1 MLLESGNKCLS
12 NNCTQIRFVYF
23 LKCAT
28 WVTIKELQKLHI
40 KNMKK
45 NPGKVVHA
53 INPALRR
60 QRASRSLGAILVH
73 IVCPR

>member
-1 MLLESGNKCLS
+1 MLLEGGNKCLS
-12 NNCTQIRFVYF
+12 NNCTQIKFVYF

-28 WVTIKELQKLHI
+28 WVTIIELQKLHI

-53 INPALRR
+53 INTALRR
-60 QRASRSLGAILVH
+60 QRANRSLGAILVH
-73 IVCPR
+73 IVCPG

>member
-28 WVTIKELQKLHI
+28 WVTIIELQKLHI

-45 NPGKVVHA
+45 KIQARWYTLLIQHSGGREQA
-53 INPALRR
+53 GL
-60 QRASRSLGAILVH
+60 LG
-73 IVCPR
+73 PFWST